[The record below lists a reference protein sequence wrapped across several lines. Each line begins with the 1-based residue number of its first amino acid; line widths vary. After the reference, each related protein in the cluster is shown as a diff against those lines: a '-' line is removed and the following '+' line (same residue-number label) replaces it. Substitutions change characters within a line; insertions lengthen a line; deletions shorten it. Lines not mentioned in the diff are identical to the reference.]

1 MNQLFKNYSTRVRRY
16 YFVLLLLFLY
26 SSIAL
31 GKPVDQN
38 KAKAIATSFV
48 TQKQTSDSL
57 PSKQNKALKQ
67 VQLQQVN
74 NANNLLYIFNILD
87 GGFVII
93 SGDDVAQPIL
103 GYSATGTIPTGVVPD
118 NVKSWLDRYNRQ
130 IQTAIDSNYTQ
141 SEEIARQWANLP
153 MRINGM
159 VVVSPL
165 LSTAWNQAPL
175 YNNFCPFDSTKN
187 ERTVTGCVA
196 TGMAQVINYWEY
208 PNTGFAAHTL
218 RHARYGE
225 LTANFQ
231 NTTYNYA
238 LMPDTLKSTS
248 SLSEVDA
255 IATLMY
261 HCGISVDMD
270 YNVAA
275 EGGSSSY
282 ASNVVS
288 ALKKY
293 WGYSNNV
300 RLVQRKADKS
310 GSDRK
315 WSY

>member
-1 MNQLFKNYSTRVRRY
+1 MNQLFKNYSTRVKRY

-165 LSTAWNQAPL
+165 LS
-175 YNNFCPFDSTKN
+175 SM
-187 ERTVTGCVA
+187 E
-196 TGMAQVINYWEY
+196 
-208 PNTGFAAHTL
+208 
-218 RHARYGE
+218 
-225 LTANFQ
+225 
-231 NTTYNYA
+231 
-238 LMPDTLKSTS
+238 
-248 SLSEVDA
+248 
-255 IATLMY
+255 
-261 HCGISVDMD
+261 
-270 YNVAA
+270 
-275 EGGSSSY
+275 
-282 ASNVVS
+282 
-288 ALKKY
+288 
-293 WGYSNNV
+293 
-300 RLVQRKADKS
+300 S
-310 GSDRK
+310 GSAVQ
-315 WSY
+315 